1 MITKPLSKYLR
12 IFVFGFILLFLFYK
26 NIGYMLNYKNSID
39 MFHLGEKISPSL
51 GLMIF
56 GKKSI
61 TDIFVLHGYFLEVWE
76 SIIAFRFFGIAI
88 GSYLFFEVLL
98 ISISYFLFFFLLN
111 KLIKND
117 LIFISACLFFVG
129 THIRLRIANNL
140 IFLLFL
146 LVSIHLLKNKSSS
159 ILLIFQSFL
168 VFFNF
173 LYAIEQAYYGLLFL
187 FVFMLIKFSFLKF
200 FKKKLPVFN
209 YFLSYIVGFL
219 IFFLVG
225 VLILGISGLKQ
236 YYHDLFFI
244 PKLGYMLFSQNYPP
258 LSFQFF
264 YPYYL
269 PFLIVFSNILFIA
282 YALLKRELKN
292 IASYLF
298 IFLLGLSYFI
308 SIFAR
313 ADLRFISYDISNIN
327 FFLWP
332 LFVSTFMVMD
342 FTIQKSKIITQKI
355 LVFFILLVQ
364 ILPFF
369 NYKNFVL
376 KNFQIKNI
384 INFINLPKYSDSF
397 WLSKEQQN
405 VVNFIKNNTSKN
417 DYIYVF
423 NDESLYYYLTQRN
436 NPTKYYLA
444 ILTEPTVTQRSVID
458 RLKKYRPKYIVY
470 HSSYWSNK
478 IDEIPQS
485 ARLYMINS
493 WLLKNYRH
501 STKIGSTTLLF

>member
-1 MITKPLSKYLR
+1 M
-12 IFVFGFILLFLFYK
+12 
-26 NIGYMLNYKNSID
+26 
-39 MFHLGEKISPSL
+39 
-51 GLMIF
+51 
-56 GKKSI
+56 
-61 TDIFVLHGYFLEVWE
+61 
-76 SIIAFRFFGIAI
+76 
-88 GSYLFFEVLL
+88 
-98 ISISYFLFFFLLN
+98 
-111 KLIKND
+111 
-117 LIFISACLFFVG
+117 
-129 THIRLRIANNL
+129 
-140 IFLLFL
+140 
-146 LVSIHLLKNKSSS
+146 
-159 ILLIFQSFL
+159 
-168 VFFNF
+168 
-173 LYAIEQAYYGLLFL
+173 
-187 FVFMLIKFSFLKF
+187 
-200 FKKKLPVFN
+200 PVFN